1 MPFQSEKQRRF
12 MWSEHPDIAKRWA
25 NEYPNQRKLPMY
37 AHDNKADGNRSETDT
52 KASPKEAALAVL
64 NHAVLANNS
73 HAVLRLMQQT
83 VTKYASI
90 AKKSTSIIEYLDV
103 PHSEKPVAAGE
114 EHVKPKCETP
124 SNKDP
129 ENHNKTDLMALFSKQ
144 EDSKPEGHETAQK
157 LAYILSKHSAVLAKK
172 YRPEGAPQN
181 AGLDVEKLQRKIN
194 ETKHQQAMQ
203 QIFGG
208 NPLPLAEQAKQAPP
222 QPDKTQ
228 QAKATA
234 QKSPNVMSNNLV
246 GNVIGKQGPLNSHNG
261 KPTAQQNVTGNQ
273 AFGSANNAPGAT
285 QYGIT

>member
-12 MWSEHPDIAKRWA
+12 LWAEHPEIAKRWA

-37 AHDNKADGNRSETDT
+37 AHDNNADGNRSELAS
-52 KASPKEAALAVL
+52 KASPKEAALNVL

-83 VTKYASI
+83 VTKYSSI

-103 PHSEKPVAAGE
+103 PHSDEPVAAGD

-124 SNKDP
+124 ATNDP
-129 ENHNKTDLMALFSKQ
+129 KNHNKTDLMALFSK
-144 EDSKPEGHETAQK
+144 EKDSKPEGHETAQK
-157 LAYILSKHSAVLAKK
+157 LAQLITKHSAVLAKK
-172 YRPEGAPQN
+172 YRPKGAPQN

-194 ETKHQQAMQ
+194 EAKHQQAMQ

-208 NPLPLAEQAKQAPP
+208 TPLPLAEQAKRAPQ
-222 QPDKTQ
+222 QPDKTE

-234 QKSPNVMSNNLV
+234 QKQPNVMSNNLM
-246 GNVIGKQGPLNSHNG
+246 GNIIGNQGPLNSHNG
-261 KPTAQQNVTGNQ
+261 KPTSQQNVTGNQ

>member
-1 MPFQSEKQRRF
+1 
-12 MWSEHPDIAKRWA
+12 
-25 NEYPNQRKLPMY
+25 MY
-37 AHDNKADGNRSETDT
+37 AHDNKTDGNRSELAS
-52 KASPKEAALAVL
+52 KASPKEAALNVL

-83 VTKYASI
+83 VTKYSSI

-103 PHSEKPVAAGE
+103 PHSDAPVAAGD

-129 ENHNKTDLMALFSKQ
+129 KNHNKTDLMALFSK
-144 EDSKPEGHETAQK
+144 EKDSKPEGHEGHETAQK
-157 LAYILSKHSAVLAKK
+157 LAHLLQKHAAVLAKK
-172 YRPEGAPQN
+172 YRPKGAPQN

-194 ETKHQQAMQ
+194 EAKHQQAMA

-208 NPLPLAEQAKQAPP
+208 TPLPLAEQAKRAPQ
-222 QPDKTQ
+222 QPDKTE

-234 QKSPNVMSNNLV
+234 QKSPNVMSNNLM
-246 GNVIGKQGPLNSHNG
+246 GNIIGNQGPLNSHNG
-261 KPTAQQNVTGNQ
+261 KPTSQQNVTGNQ
-273 AFGSANNAPGAT
+273 AFGSANNVPGAT

>member
-1 MPFQSEKQRRF
+1 
-12 MWSEHPDIAKRWA
+12 
-25 NEYPNQRKLPMY
+25 
-37 AHDNKADGNRSETDT
+37 
-52 KASPKEAALAVL
+52 
-64 NHAVLANNS
+64 
-73 HAVLRLMQQT
+73 MQQT

-103 PHSEKPVAAGE
+103 PHSDEPVAAGE

-129 ENHNKTDLMALFSKQ
+129 ENHNKTDLMALFTKNEKNQ
-144 EDSKPEGHETAQK
+144 PEGHETAQK
-157 LAYILSKHSAVLAKK
+157 LAQLLQKHAVVMAQK

-208 NPLPLAEQAKQAPP
+208 NPLPLAEQAKRAPA
-222 QPDKTQ
+222 PDKTE
-228 QAKATA
+228 QAKTQA
-234 QKSPNVMSNNLV
+234 QKSPNVTSNNLM
-246 GNVIGKQGPLNSHNG
+246 GNVIGNQGPLNSHNG
-261 KPTAQQNVTGNQ
+261 KPTSQQNVTGNQ
-273 AFGSANNAPGAT
+273 AFGSANNVPGAT

>member
-1 MPFQSEKQRRF
+1 
-12 MWSEHPDIAKRWA
+12 
-25 NEYPNQRKLPMY
+25 
-37 AHDNKADGNRSETDT
+37 
-52 KASPKEAALAVL
+52 
-64 NHAVLANNS
+64 
-73 HAVLRLMQQT
+73 MQQT

-103 PHSEKPVAAGE
+103 PHSDEPVAAGE

-129 ENHNKTDLMALFSKQ
+129 ENHNKTDLMALFTKK

-208 NPLPLAEQAKQAPP
+208 NPLPLAEQAKQAPA
-222 QPDKTQ
+222 PDKTQ

-234 QKSPNVMSNNLV
+234 QKSPNVMSNNLDM
-246 GNVIGKQGPLNSHNG
+246 GNVIGEQGPMTSHHG
-261 KPTAQQNVTGNQ
+261 VPTKNQNVTGNQ
-273 AFGSANNAPGAT
+273 GFGSANRVP
-285 QYGIT
+285 GITPHGIT